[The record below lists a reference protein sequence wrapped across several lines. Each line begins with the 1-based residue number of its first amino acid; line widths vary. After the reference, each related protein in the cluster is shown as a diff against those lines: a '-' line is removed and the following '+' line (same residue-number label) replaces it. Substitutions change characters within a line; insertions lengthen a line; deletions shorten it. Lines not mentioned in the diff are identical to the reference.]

1 MIVFNTFYLHLP
13 IKLLYEVCLFDLFYR
28 SKKNN
33 CVNLMYFR
41 YLDNKVFASLANG
54 DLIVYKRDNG
64 EYSSSFEF

>member
-1 MIVFNTFYLHLP
+1 MMCACLIHFTEVRKIIVL
-13 IKLLYEVCLFDLFYR
+13 IGCI
-28 SKKNN
+28 
-33 CVNLMYFR
+33 FR